1 MPPIKGDSSQLKKID
16 ATTNQSTTLVPTA
29 ASPAPSTPPTMACV
43 VDTGAPKYVARCTH
57 SAEASSAD
65 IMIHTN
71 VSAFGTRAGS
81 MMPLEIVSTTSL
93 PAISAPAHSKTAA
106 MMSAPDM
113 VSARAPTA
121 GPTLLAT
128 SLAPMVSA
136 M

>member
-1 MPPIKGDSSQLKKID
+1 
-16 ATTNQSTTLVPTA
+16 
-29 ASPAPSTPPTMACV
+29 MAWV
-43 VDTGAPKYVARCTH
+43 VDTGAPRNVARCTQ

-65 IMIHTN
+65 IITHTN
-71 VSAFGTRAGS
+71 TPALGTSAGS
-81 MMPLEIVSTTSL
+81 MMPLEMVSTTSP
-93 PAISAPAHSKTAA
+93 PASSAPAHSKMAA
-106 MMSAPDM
+106 MTSAPDM